1 MKLTFA
7 LLLSASTMAARLMR
21 SPALQLGSDLTS
33 GRLTTELLF
42 DGPFLPINA
51 TLANILRFMSIVA
64 RSDFEETLQPHIYD
78 SSRYPQVLVTSH
90 SSTEARFLLCG
101 IYFAAVDMVKFS
113 RFNNVVI
120 NIFWDKNAVGQISL
134 KVMDSLDPTLND
146 TGSVMDDG
154 GELSPEDLGNRTTQA
169 FLERLKTP
177 LAGNGTGVTTI
188 KGASVVNAV
197 KESDTAPGNWST
209 SPARVSNSPLSSPLA
224 ILFAQVVGAHALKR
238 NDVYLAFY
246 VAMLHVAKFPVG
258 SKLQHF
264 SIPSPVVNL
273 GVNMYP
279 TGAGCSVNL
288 LSMLMRTL
296 IVNMMR

>member
-1 MKLTFA
+1 
-7 LLLSASTMAARLMR
+7 MR

-33 GRLTTELLF
+33 GRLKTELLF

-51 TLANILRFMSIVA
+51 TLANILHFMSIVA
-64 RSDFEETLQPHIYD
+64 RSDFEETLGPRIYD
-78 SSRYPQVLVTSH
+78 SSRYPQVLVMSH
-90 SSTEARFLLCG
+90 SSTKARFLLCG

-120 NIFWDKNAVGQISL
+120 NIFWDNDAVGQISL

-146 TGSVMDDG
+146 TSSVMDDG
-154 GELSPEDLGNRTTQA
+154 GELSPEGLGNRTTQA
-169 FLERLKTP
+169 FLEMLKTP
-177 LAGNGTGVTTI
+177 LAGNGTADTTI

-197 KESDTAPGNWST
+197 KEWDMAPGNWST

-224 ILFAQVVGAHALKR
+224 ILFAQIVGAHALRR

-246 VAMLHVAKFPVG
+246 VAMLHVAKFPVRTQM
-258 SKLQHF
+258 QHF
-264 SIPSPVVNL
+264 SIPSPVVDL

-279 TGAGCSVNL
+279 IGAGCSVNL
-288 LSMLMRTL
+288 LSVLMRTL
-296 IVNMMR
+296 TVNMTK